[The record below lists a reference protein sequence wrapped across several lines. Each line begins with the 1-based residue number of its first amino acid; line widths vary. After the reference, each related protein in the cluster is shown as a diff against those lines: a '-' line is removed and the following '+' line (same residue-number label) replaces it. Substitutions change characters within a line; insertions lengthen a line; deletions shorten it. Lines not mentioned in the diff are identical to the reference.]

1 MKSSAPAPLSADGLE
16 PHDRGVPWGTSED
29 DLVSVVIPARN
40 EAANIASCI
49 ESVLGQTQSHLE
61 VLVVDS
67 GSTDETALIVRRY
80 AALDPRV
87 RLLTGVAGNIPKTLN
102 SGLRAARGRW
112 LVRVD
117 AHSTVPPEYIEKGLV
132 HLRTGRWG
140 GVGGR
145 KNGVGITPTGRV
157 IAAAMASRFGVGDS
171 TYHHGTRPQEVD
183 HIPFGMYP
191 TALLRELGGWDE
203 RLLSNEDFE
212 LDFRLSKS
220 GHRLLF
226 DPELEIRWQCRQTL
240 SALFSQYLRY
250 GRSKPAVA
258 ALHPESMRIRHLIP
272 PLFIGWLVLTFL
284 ISMLNL
290 LLALALLSA
299 YLVPLVV
306 AASLTAR
313 KVKVRGAT
321 ARAAG
326 AFAAMHVGW
335 GLGFWE
341 GLALLLARKATA
353 AKTLTDPKGR
363 DDQAIDGA

>member
-1 MKSSAPAPLSADGLE
+1 VTPASPQHAADSRAR
-16 PHDRGVPWGTSED
+16 DTAVASE

-49 ESVLGQTQSHLE
+49 ESVLGQTERHLE
-61 VLVVDS
+61 VLVIDS
-67 GSTDETALIVRRY
+67 GSTDETASIVRRY

-87 RLLTGVAGNIPKTLN
+87 QLLTGVAGNIPKTLN
-102 SGLRAARGRW
+102 SGLGAASGRW

-117 AHSTVPPEYIEKGLV
+117 AHSTVPPDYIEKGLA
-132 HLRTGRWG
+132 HLRSGRWG

-145 KNGVGITPTGRV
+145 KNGVGITATGWV
-157 IAAAMASRFGVGDS
+157 IATAMASRFGVGDS

-191 TALLRELGGWDE
+191 TALLQDLGGWDE
-203 RLLSNEDFE
+203 SLRSNEDFE
-212 LDFRLSKS
+212 LDFRLRKR

-226 DPELEIRWQCRQTL
+226 DPELAIQWQCRQTI
-240 SALFSQYLRY
+240 AELFSQYLRY

-258 ALHPESMRIRHLIP
+258 ALHPRSMRARHLIP
-272 PLFIGWLVLTFL
+272 PLFVAWLVLTFV
-284 ISMLNL
+284 ISMLNVL
-290 LLALALLSA
+290 LGVVLLST
-299 YLVPLVV
+299 YLLPLLV

-313 KVKVRGAT
+313 RVRVPAAT
-321 ARAAG
+321 ARAAA

-341 GLALLLARKATA
+341 GLTMLLAQKAADMSRRARSPQTH
-353 AKTLTDPKGR
+353 LS
-363 DDQAIDGA
+363 